1 MMRKLSLLF
10 AGGALV
16 GGASAM
22 VMVQG
27 APASTAF
34 AAGKDSDVY
43 KELALF
49 GDIFERVRAQYVTPP
64 DDKKLTE
71 SAINGMLTSLDPPH
85 SSYLNPEAAQDMR
98 AQTKGEFGGL
108 GIEVTMDNDLVKVI
122 APIDDT
128 PPASK
133 AGVLA
138 GDLITKIDGQEVR
151 GLSLN
156 DAVDKMRGEVGSQIE
171 LTIQREGADK
181 PITLKIARAVI
192 KVKAV
197 RYRVENDVGYLRVI
211 SFTEQTSDDL
221 KKAIKD
227 IQDKI
232 PGDKLKGFV
241 LDLRLNPGG
250 LLDQAVAVSDAFL
263 DKGEVVSTRG
273 RDPQDVTRFDA
284 RKGDL
289 TDGKPV
295 IVLINGGSA
304 SASEIV
310 AGALQDH
317 RRATV
322 LGTQSFGKGSVQ
334 TIIPLGE
341 NGSLRLTTA
350 LYYTPSG
357 KSIQGKG
364 ITPDIKVDQP
374 LPPELKG
381 EDVVR
386 GESELKGHIKGNAED
401 DNGSGSSAY
410 VPADPKDDIQ
420 LNEAI
425 KLLRGEVANA
435 AFPPDPKKGVLN

>member
-1 MMRKLSLLF
+1 
-10 AGGALV
+10 
-16 GGASAM
+16 M

-71 SAINGMLTSLDPPH
+71 SAINGMLTSLDPH

-128 PPASK
+128 PASK

-221 KKAIKD
+221 KRRSRIFRTRFRATSSRASCWTCASI
-227 IQDKI
+227 
-232 PGDKLKGFV
+232 
-241 LDLRLNPGG
+241 R
-250 LLDQAVAVSDAFL
+250 VAC
-263 DKGEVVSTRG
+263 STR
-273 RDPQDVTRFDA
+273 RSLSPMPSSTRA
-284 RKGDL
+284 RSSR
-289 TDGKPV
+289 PV
-295 IVLINGGSA
+295 AAI
-304 SASEIV
+304 
-310 AGALQDH
+310 
-317 RRATV
+317 RRT
-322 LGTQSFGKGSVQ
+322 
-334 TIIPLGE
+334 
-341 NGSLRLTTA
+341 
-350 LYYTPSG
+350 
-357 KSIQGKG
+357 
-364 ITPDIKVDQP
+364 
-374 LPPELKG
+374 
-381 EDVVR
+381 
-386 GESELKGHIKGNAED
+386 
-401 DNGSGSSAY
+401 
-410 VPADPKDDIQ
+410 
-420 LNEAI
+420 
-425 KLLRGEVANA
+425 
-435 AFPPDPKKGVLN
+435 